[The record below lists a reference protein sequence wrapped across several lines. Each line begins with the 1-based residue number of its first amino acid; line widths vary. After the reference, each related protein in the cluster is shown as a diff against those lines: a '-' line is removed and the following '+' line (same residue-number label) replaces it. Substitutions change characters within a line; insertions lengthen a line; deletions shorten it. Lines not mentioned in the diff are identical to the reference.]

1 MKTELLIQNKSTGKV
16 WECSKAVPS
25 VSWSTER
32 TGTPGT
38 LKFTVLK
45 AGDLSFT
52 EGDVVRF
59 SVDGQLQ
66 FYGWVF
72 TKVKNRWGEVDV
84 TCYDRLRYLKA
95 NASYAFYGQKA
106 GDMIRQ
112 IAADFQ
118 LDTGEIADTGW
129 PIPSFIKEDESCLD
143 MIGEAVQQTLLNTG
157 DIYVFFDDGNG
168 LALRRPEDMI
178 SDVVIGT
185 GSYLTEYDYK
195 TDIDA
200 QTYNSVKLARPNE
213 DTGRADVFV
222 AENSD
227 LIRRWGLLQLYQ
239 TVDGDVND
247 AQVKAQAAASLAYYG
262 RRMRTIQVSSLGV
275 PGLRAGQM
283 ALMRVPDLGDIA
295 LNQYVM
301 LESVSHTWENDVHTM
316 EFETFSID
324 EVSL

>member
-1 MKTELLIQNKSTGKV
+1 MKTELLIANKTSGKF
-16 WECSKAVPS
+16 WECSIS
-25 VSWSTER
+25 VSTVSWETER
-32 TGTPGT
+32 TGAPGKLT
-38 LKFTVLK
+38 FTVIK
-45 AGDLSFT
+45 SGDLSFT
-52 EGDVVRF
+52 EGDIVRF

-72 TKVKNRWGEVDV
+72 TKSKNRWGEIDV

-200 QTYNSVKLARPNE
+200 QTYNSVKLARPIE

-283 ALMRVPDLGDIA
+283 VLMRVPDLGDIA

-301 LESVSHTWENDVHTM
+301 LESVTHTWENDVHTM

>member
-1 MKTELLIQNKSTGKV
+1 MKTELLIQNKTTGNV

-32 TGTPGT
+32 TGTPGS

-283 ALMRVPDLGDIA
+283 VLMRVPDLGDIA

-301 LESVSHTWENDVHTM
+301 LESVTHTWENDVHTM